1 MNKKSIKEINF
12 TGKSVLVRVDYN
24 VPLEKSDMDY
34 IVTSDVRIR
43 ESVPTLKYVLDQKPA
58 RLILLSH
65 LGRPDG
71 KVDPQYSLKPV
82 STRLGE
88 LLGKEINFVQN
99 YTEVEVSSQIKNY
112 NNGEIVLLENLRFYP
127 QEETN
132 DAQFAKL
139 LAGFGEVCVNEAFS
153 NCHRA
158 HASMVGVAQFLP
170 VVAGLGLQKELD
182 MIGKSIENPQAPL
195 VVIIGGAKATTKI
208 PILEKLFIKADYV
221 LLGGGVANT
230 FLKALGY
237 GIGQSV
243 HSPESM
249 RLCQNLIW
257 KATRAK
263 TRLLMPSDVVVGRFD
278 SGKSEG
284 MVNIDAVPLQ
294 LQALDIGPKTI
305 ADYSQIISEAKTIIW
320 NGPMGAIE
328 KEAFVA
334 GNNAILHAVASN
346 RECVSVVGGGET
358 LSAIENNPDIQALSH
373 VSTGGGAMLELIEK
387 DTLPA
392 LEVIEDRQD

>member
-1 MNKKSIKEINF
+1 MNKKTLKDTNF
-12 TGKSVLVRVDYN
+12 TGKSVIIRVDYN
-24 VPLEKSDMDY
+24 VPLEKQGETY
-34 IVTSDVRIR
+34 VVGSDVRIR
-43 ESVPTLKYVLDQKPA
+43 ESLASIRHILDQKPN
-58 RLILLSH
+58 RLVLLSH
-65 LGRPDG
+65 LGRPEG
-71 KVDPQYSLKPV
+71 KIDPKYSLKPV
-82 STRLGE
+82 ASKLEE
-88 LLGKEINFVQN
+88 LLGQKVEFIEN
-99 YTEVEVSSQIKNY
+99 YPDIAVANKLRETGGGQVVM
-112 NNGEIVLLENLRFYP
+112 LENLRFYP

-132 DAQFAKL
+132 EQEFAKL
-139 LAGFGEVCVNEAFS
+139 LASFGDICVNEAFS

-158 HASMVGVAQFLP
+158 HASMVGIAHFIP
-170 VVAGLGLQKELD
+170 VVAGLGLEKELD
-182 MIGKSIENPQAPL
+182 MISKAIETPQSPL

-208 PILEKLFIKADYV
+208 PILEKLFVKADFV

-263 TRLLMPSDVVVGRFD
+263 TRLLLPSDVVVGRFET
-278 SGKSEG
+278 GKSDG
-284 MVNIDAVPLQ
+284 ATNIENIPLQ
-294 LQALDIGPKTI
+294 MQALDIGPKTVADFSSII
-305 ADYSQIISEAKTIIW
+305 ALAKTIIW

-328 KEAFVA
+328 KPAFVS

-346 RECVSVVGGGET
+346 KNCVSVVGGGET
-358 LSAIENNPDIQALSH
+358 LSAIENNEDIKNITH

-392 LEVIEDRQD
+392 LEVIESA

>member
-1 MNKKSIKEINF
+1 MNKKTVKDIDLK
-12 TGKSVLVRVDYN
+12 GKSVLVRVDYN
-24 VPLEKSDMDY
+24 VPIEKNGENFVVGSDIRIHESLQTIQY
-34 IVTSDVRIR
+34 I
-43 ESVPTLKYVLDQKPA
+43 LAQKPS
-58 RLILLSH
+58 RLVLMSH

-82 STRLGE
+82 AVKLSE
-88 LLGKEINFVQN
+88 LLGVGVDFVEN
-99 YTEVEVSSQIKNY
+99 YTQPEIVTKVQSLVDGQ
-112 NNGEIVLLENLRFYP
+112 IVLLENLRYYAD
-127 QEETN
+127 EETN
-132 DAQFAKL
+132 GEGFAKT
-139 LAGFGEVCVNEAFS
+139 LASFGDVYVNEAFS

-158 HASMVGVAQFLP
+158 HASMVGIAHYGP
-170 VVAGLGLQKELD
+170 VVAGFCLEKELD
-182 MIGKSIENPQAPL
+182 MIGNAIEAPQSPL

-208 PILEKLFIKADYV
+208 PVLEKLFIKADYV

-237 GIGQSV
+237 GIGQSI

-257 KATRAK
+257 RATRAK
-263 TRLLMPSDVVVGRFD
+263 TRLLLPSDVVVGRFET
-278 SGKSEG
+278 GKSEG
-284 MVNIDAVPLQ
+284 VVEKEAIPMQ

-305 ADYSQIISEAKTIIW
+305 TDYCEIIAQAKTIIW

-328 KEAFVA
+328 KDAFVT
-334 GNNAILHAVASN
+334 GNNAILHAVARN
-346 RECVSVVGGGET
+346 KEAVSVVGGGET
-358 LSAIENNPDIQALSH
+358 LSAIESNEDTKAISH

-392 LEVIEDRQD
+392 IEVLENKS